1 MSTLQSRI
9 QALSAAFADSIIAAL
24 RETSISELTSAA
36 GVGGGGR
43 GKHVHSI
50 SENIEETPTPRAAKA
65 KKTGRLARRSEEDIA
80 KVVEEI
86 LVVVKKHPEGIRAE
100 ELRVELGLDKKEMPK
115 PMLVALANGS
125 LRKEGEKRAT
135 VYFIG
140 GKASKAAPAKK
151 KPVAK
156 KAPPKAKASSK
167 KATPKKASPKK
178 KPVAK
183 AKPKTEAA
191 SKKKPAAKAKASK
204 KTSGAKLN
212 GAPNSINGN
221 TVATVAEA

>member
-43 GKHVHSI
+43 GKHVHSS
-50 SENIEETPTPRAAKA
+50 SEDIEETPTKPRAA
-65 KKTGRLARRSEEDIA
+65 KKTGRLARRSEEDIL

-100 ELRVELGLDKKEMPK
+100 ELREELGLDKKEMPK

-135 VYFIG
+135 VYYIG
-140 GKASKAAPAKK
+140 GKASKAAPKK
-151 KPVAK
+151 KSAAK
-156 KAPPKAKASSK
+156 KASPKAKASSK
-167 KATPKKASPKK
+167 KAALKKAAPKK

-183 AKPKTEAA
+183 AKPKAKAA
-191 SKKKPAAKAKASK
+191 PKKKPAAKAKASK
-204 KTSGAKLN
+204 KTSDAKLN
-212 GAPNSINGN
+212 GTPNSIDGN
-221 TVATVAEA
+221 TVATAAEA

>member
-100 ELRVELGLDKKEMPK
+100 ELREELGLDKKEMPK

-135 VYFIG
+135 VYYIG
-140 GKASKAAPAKK
+140 GKASKAAPKK
-151 KPVAK
+151 KSAAK
-156 KAPPKAKASSK
+156 KASPKAKASSK
-167 KATPKKASPKK
+167 KAALKKAAPKK

-183 AKPKTEAA
+183 AKPKAKAA
-191 SKKKPAAKAKASK
+191 PKKKPAAKAKASK
-204 KTSGAKLN
+204 KTSDAKLN
-212 GAPNSINGN
+212 GTPNSIDGN
-221 TVATVAEA
+221 TVATAAEA